1 MPNKVDSVN
10 QKPEDPVAGVVEA
23 LHAVVHR
30 LRAAAA
36 AEPLDD
42 GLAPMEG
49 RALGFFLRHPGA
61 TASQLVE
68 HSGRD
73 KAQVARLVAALRER
87 GLLEARTDEHD
98 RRVSRLHP
106 TAAAAR
112 LHQRVMQV
120 RGRSAAQAFSVLD
133 AAELQQLRSL
143 LERIAAGMRA
153 GAG

>member
-10 QKPEDPVAGVVEA
+10 KRGGDPVAGVVEA
-23 LHAVVHR
+23 LHTLVHR

-49 RALGFFLRHPGA
+49 RALGFFLRQPGA

-73 KAQVARLVAALRER
+73 KAQVARLVAVLRER
-87 GLLEARTDEHD
+87 GLLEARTDEQD
-98 RRVSRLHP
+98 RRVTRLHP

-112 LHQRVMQV
+112 LHQRVLQLRV
-120 RGRSAAQAFSVLD
+120 RSAAQVLSGLND
-133 AAELQQLRSL
+133 AELRQLQAL
-143 LERIAAGMRA
+143 LERAAE
-153 GAG
+153 GAPPRG

>member
-87 GLLEARTDEHD
+87 GLLEASTDAQD
-98 RRVSRLHP
+98 KRVTRLHP
-106 TAAAAR
+106 TPAAAR

-120 RGRSAAQAFSVLD
+120 RQRSAAQILAVLSP
-133 AAELQQLRSL
+133 AEQRQLQAL
-143 LERIAAGMRA
+143 LQRVAG
-153 GAG
+153 GT